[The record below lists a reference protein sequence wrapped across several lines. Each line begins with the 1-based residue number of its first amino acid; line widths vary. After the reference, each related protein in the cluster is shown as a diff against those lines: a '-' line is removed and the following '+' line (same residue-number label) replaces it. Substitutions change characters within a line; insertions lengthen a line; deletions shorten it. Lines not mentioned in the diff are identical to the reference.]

1 MVALGLG
8 LRCEEDGNRLQG
20 TGEQNIE
27 SGTPEPEKVNKQ
39 GQSVGQRWLTAAIA
53 MPIVLVFAW
62 FGGWFAF
69 VAVVLVV
76 VLGTVELHNMLLHAG
91 YHPLIW
97 MSFAL
102 SILFL
107 LAAMFPPYRLSI
119 IEISL
124 GGSLLV
130 SFSWLFFRKRLDG
143 AMVDWALTMAISIYL
158 GWPTSFLLLLRGYAP
173 GTFQHGGLI
182 ALPTGAWWLLVVLLG
197 VWGFDGAAF
206 FSGRYFGRHKL
217 APEISPGKTWEG
229 VLGGLVLSIA
239 AALVLTVV
247 PLHVPWY
254 LAILLGV
261 LIGMAAALG
270 DLAESLIKRQTHVKD
285 SGQIMPGHGGMLD
298 RIDSL
303 LFVAIVVYIF
313 AQFFH

>member
-1 MVALGLG
+1 
-8 LRCEEDGNRLQG
+8 LQG
-20 TGEQNIE
+20 ASEQNIE
-27 SGTPEPEKVNKQ
+27 SGMPEPEKVKKQ
-39 GQSVGQRWLTAAIA
+39 GQSVGQRMLTAAIA
-53 MPIVLVFAW
+53 MPIVLVFVW

-69 VAVVLVV
+69 VALALVVL
-76 VLGTVELHNMLLHAG
+76 LGTVELHNMLLHVG
-91 YHPLIW
+91 YRPLVWI
-97 MSFAL
+97 SFAL
-102 SILFL
+102 SIVFL
-107 LAAMFPPYRLSI
+107 IAAMVPSYRLSI

-124 GGSLLV
+124 GVSLLV

-143 AMVDWALTMAISIYL
+143 TMVDWALTMAISLYL
-158 GWPTSFLLLLRGYAP
+158 GWPTSFMLILRGYTPA
-173 GTFQHGGLI
+173 TFQGSG
-182 ALPTGAWWLLVVLLG
+182 AMTLPTGVWWLLVILLG
-197 VWGFDGAAF
+197 VWGFDAAAF

-229 VLGGLVLSIA
+229 VAGGLMLSIT

-254 LAILLGV
+254 FAILLGI
-261 LIGMAAALG
+261 LIGMAATLG

-303 LFVAIVVYIF
+303 LFAVIVVYIF

>member
-1 MVALGLG
+1 M
-8 LRCEEDGNRLQG
+8 QG
-20 TGEQNIE
+20 ASEQNIQ
-27 SGTPEPEKVNKQ
+27 SGMPEPEKVKKQ

-53 MPIVLVFAW
+53 MPVVLVFVW
-62 FGGWFAF
+62 FGGWLAF
-69 VAVVLVV
+69 VALALVVL
-76 VLGTVELHNMLLHAG
+76 LGTVELHNMLLHVG
-91 YHPLIW
+91 YRPLVWI
-97 MSFAL
+97 SFVL

-107 LAAMFPPYRLSI
+107 IAAMFPSYRLSI

-124 GGSLLV
+124 GVSLLV

-143 AMVDWALTMAISIYL
+143 AMVDWALTMAISLYL
-158 GWPTSFLLLLRGYAP
+158 GWPTSFMLLLRGYTPA
-173 GTFQHGGLI
+173 TFQGSG
-182 ALPTGAWWLLVVLLG
+182 AVTLPTGVWWLLVVLLG
-197 VWGFDGAAF
+197 VWGFDAAAF

-229 VLGGLVLSIA
+229 VVGGLVLSIT
-239 AALVLTVV
+239 AALVLAVV

-254 LAILLGV
+254 FAILLGV
-261 LIGMAAALG
+261 LIGMAATLG

-303 LFVAIVVYIF
+303 LFAVIVVYIF

>member
-1 MVALGLG
+1 M
-8 LRCEEDGNRLQG
+8 QG
-20 TGEQNIE
+20 ASEQNIE
-27 SGTPEPEKVNKQ
+27 SGMPEPEKVKKQ

-53 MPIVLVFAW
+53 MPVVLVFAW
-62 FGGWFAF
+62 FGGWLAF
-69 VAVVLVV
+69 VALGLVVL
-76 VLGTVELHNMLLHAG
+76 LGTVELHNMLLHVG
-91 YHPLIW
+91 YRPLVWI
-97 MSFAL
+97 SFAL

-107 LAAMFPPYRLSI
+107 IAAMFPSYRLSI

-124 GGSLLV
+124 GVSLLV

-143 AMVDWALTMAISIYL
+143 AMIDWALTMAISLYL
-158 GWPTSFLLLLRGYAP
+158 GWPTSFMLLLRGYTPA
-173 GTFQHGGLI
+173 TFQGSG
-182 ALPTGAWWLLVVLLG
+182 AVTLPTGAWWLLVVLLG
-197 VWGFDGAAF
+197 VWGFDAAAF

-229 VLGGLVLSIA
+229 VAGGLVLSII

-254 LAILLGV
+254 FAILLGV
-261 LIGMAAALG
+261 LIGMAATLG

-303 LFVAIVVYIF
+303 LFAVIVVYIF

>member
-1 MVALGLG
+1 M
-8 LRCEEDGNRLQG
+8 QG
-20 TGEQNIE
+20 ASEQNIQ
-27 SGTPEPEKVNKQ
+27 SGMPEPEKVKKQ

-53 MPIVLVFAW
+53 MPVVLVFVW
-62 FGGWFAF
+62 FGGWLAF
-69 VAVVLVV
+69 VALALVVL
-76 VLGTVELHNMLLHAG
+76 LGTVELHNMFLHVG
-91 YHPLIW
+91 YRPLVWI
-97 MSFAL
+97 SFVL
-102 SILFL
+102 SIVFL
-107 LAAMFPPYRLSI
+107 IAAMFPSYRLSI

-124 GGSLLV
+124 GVSLLV

-143 AMVDWALTMAISIYL
+143 AMVDWALTMAISLYL
-158 GWPTSFLLLLRGYAP
+158 GWPTSFMLLLRGYTSA
-173 GTFQHGGLI
+173 TFQGNG
-182 ALPTGAWWLLVVLLG
+182 AVTLPAGVWWLLVVLLG
-197 VWGFDGAAF
+197 VWGFDAAAF

-229 VLGGLVLSIA
+229 VIGGLVLSIS
-239 AALVLTVV
+239 AALVLAVV

-254 LAILLGV
+254 FAILLGV
-261 LIGMAAALG
+261 LIGMAATLG

-303 LFVAIVVYIF
+303 LFAVIVVYIF

>member
-1 MVALGLG
+1 MK
-8 LRCEEDGNRLQG
+8 
-20 TGEQNIE
+20 
-27 SGTPEPEKVNKQ
+27 SGMPEPEKVNKQ
-39 GQSVGQRWLTAAIA
+39 GQSIGQRWLTAAIA
-53 MPIVLVFAW
+53 MPIVLVFVW

-69 VAVVLVV
+69 AALVLVV
-76 VLGTVELHNMLLHAG
+76 VLGTLELHTMLLHVG
-91 YHPLIW
+91 YRPLIW
-97 MSFAL
+97 ISLGL

-107 LAAMFPPYRLSI
+107 IAAMFPSYRLSI
-119 IEISL
+119 IEDSL
-124 GGSLLV
+124 GVSLLV
-130 SFSWLFFRKRLDG
+130 SFSWLFFRKQLDG
-143 AMVDWALTMAISIYL
+143 AMVDWSLTLAISVYL
-158 GWPTSFLLLLRGYAP
+158 GWPTSFMLLLRGYTPA
-173 GTFQHGGLI
+173 TFQGNGVVL
-182 ALPTGAWWLLVVLLG
+182 LPPGAWWLLVVLLG
-197 VWGFDGAAF
+197 VWGFDAAAF

-229 VLGGLVLSIA
+229 VAGGLVLSII

-254 LAILLGV
+254 FAILLGV
-261 LIGMAAALG
+261 LIGMAATLG

-303 LFVAIVVYIF
+303 LFAVIVVYIF

>member
-1 MVALGLG
+1 M
-8 LRCEEDGNRLQG
+8 QG
-20 TGEQNIE
+20 ASEQNIK
-27 SGTPEPEKVNKQ
+27 SGIPEPEKVKKQ

-53 MPIVLVFAW
+53 MPVVLVFVW
-62 FGGWFAF
+62 FGGWLAF
-69 VAVVLVV
+69 VALAIVV
-76 VLGTVELHNMLLHAG
+76 VLGTLELHNMLLHVG
-91 YHPLIW
+91 YRPLIW
-97 MSFAL
+97 ISFAL

-107 LAAMFPPYRLSI
+107 IAAMFPSYRLSI

-124 GGSLLV
+124 GVSLLV

-143 AMVDWALTMAISIYL
+143 AMVDWALTMAISLYL
-158 GWPTSFLLLLRGYAP
+158 GWPTSFMLLLRGYTSA
-173 GTFQHGGLI
+173 TFQGSG
-182 ALPTGAWWLLVVLLG
+182 AVTLPTGVWWLLVILLG
-197 VWGFDGAAF
+197 VWGFDAAAF

-229 VLGGLVLSIA
+229 VAGGLVLSIT
-239 AALVLTVV
+239 AALVLAVV

-254 LAILLGV
+254 FAILLGV
-261 LIGMAAALG
+261 LIGMAATLG

-303 LFVAIVVYIF
+303 LFAVIVVYIF